1 MWTWHMLFHTSLL
14 CITGIKHRLAKKVML
29 MAFASGH
36 LFWRKENGSR
46 QIIKIKLFWMA
57 EKMKETI
64 SRYNWDENFSILII
78 KTEHLTKSIIYLA
91 FQILP
96 CVTSRGVYCNFSFNF
111 PNFKHENLKHCA
123 VTDLIIRVFCP
134 VIVK

>member
-1 MWTWHMLFHTSLL
+1 
-14 CITGIKHRLAKKVML
+14 
-29 MAFASGH
+29 
-36 LFWRKENGSR
+36 
-46 QIIKIKLFWMA
+46 MA
-57 EKMKETI
+57 EKTKKTI
-64 SRYNWDENFSILII
+64 SRYNLGEIFSLLII

-96 CVTSRGVYCNFSFNF
+96 CVTSGSVYCNFSFNF

-123 VTDLIIRVFCP
+123 ATDLIILVFCP